1 MSIDE
6 LKEKIKNV
14 FIEIGPKIHTK
25 TSKFSTATIF
35 SKLEK
40 IAYDIKNYIP
50 YYTGNDEFL
59 VDFCIREEEEK
70 EDSKFK
76 KIPLACECEW
86 NLDFKSIQYD
96 FEKLLVLNA
105 DLKLMIFNS
114 ADKNKAEKDMKKLCS
129 IISEFDSKSCGKF
142 IFFSFVDKEA
152 SEQIGYF
159 LFGEYDENSE
169 SKLKSCILE
178 S

>member
-1 MSIDE
+1 MSTDE

-14 FIEIGPKIHTK
+14 FIEIGPEIHTRTRK
-25 TSKFSTATIF
+25 VSTATIF
-35 SKLEK
+35 SKLENMAYK
-40 IAYDIKNYIP
+40 IENYIP

-59 VDFCIREEEEK
+59 VDFCIREEGNG
-70 EDSKFK
+70 KFK

-105 DLKLMIFNS
+105 DLKVMIFNS

-129 IISEFDSKSCGKF
+129 IINEFDSKSCGKF

-152 SEQIGYF
+152 SEQIGCF

>member
-1 MSIDE
+1 MNIDA

-14 FIEIGPKIHTK
+14 FVEIGPKIHTK

-40 IAYDIKNYIP
+40 MTYEMENYIP

-59 VDFCIREEEEK
+59 VDFCIREEENG
-70 EDSKFK
+70 KFK

-86 NLDFKSIQYD
+86 NLGFKSIQYD
-96 FEKLLVLNA
+96 FEKLLVLNT
-105 DLKLMIFNS
+105 DLKVMIFNS

-129 IISEFDSKSCGKF
+129 IISDFDSKSCGKF
-142 IFFSFVDKEA
+142 IFFSFIDKEA

-159 LFGEYDENSE
+159 LFGEYDENSGD
-169 SKLKSCILE
+169 KLKSCILKK
-178 S
+178 